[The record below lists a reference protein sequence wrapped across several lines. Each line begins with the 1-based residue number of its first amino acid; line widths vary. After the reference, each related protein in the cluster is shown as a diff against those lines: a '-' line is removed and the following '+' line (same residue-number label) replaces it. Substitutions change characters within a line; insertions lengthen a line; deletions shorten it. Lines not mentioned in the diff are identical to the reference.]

1 MIALMML
8 TALLVYALIALL
20 ATRLL
25 AHIPKKRTTRWAVA
39 LLVLAVFA
47 LIPTWDIVPGRL
59 FFAHLCETEGGL
71 KVYKVVKFHTDWDGH
86 TPAPFMNDRGFF
98 DPSYFGNRYMWGHT
112 TEKVPPSLVNIE
124 KDTDFIFDTS
134 TKQKLGEHVRLIYR
148 GGWLVN
154 STGLHVSGKVCRGYK
169 KGYFDDFL
177 RHVFIPLRGD
187 EQ

>member
-98 DPSYFGNRYMWGHT
+98 DPSYFRNRYRWRHR
-112 TEKVPPSLVNIE
+112 TEKLSPSFLHVERRTDYIIDTATGE
-124 KDTDFIFDTS
+124 KIGQYAWF
-134 TKQKLGEHVRLIYR
+134 IYR
-148 GGWLVN
+148 GGWLAN
-154 STGLHVSGKVCRGYK
+154 STGLLVSGKVCRGYK